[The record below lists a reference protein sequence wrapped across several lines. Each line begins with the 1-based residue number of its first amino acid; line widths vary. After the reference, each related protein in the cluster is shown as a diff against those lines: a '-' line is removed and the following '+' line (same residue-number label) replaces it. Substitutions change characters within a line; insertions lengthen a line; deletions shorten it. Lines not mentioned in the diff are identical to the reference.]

1 MKTLMGILCI
11 GCMCTFAACNSSS
24 TNTDSVDSAK
34 DANDSMMMDSNSMN
48 SADTSNTTAM
58 SAAPVSQEDA
68 DWAVEAANGG
78 MAEVEMG
85 KLAQQKATNERLKNF
100 GSMMVSDH
108 SKAGDQLKQIAT
120 RKNITLPA
128 SLSDKEQKHL
138 DELNKKSGKDFD
150 KEYIDMMVDD
160 HKKDVDKFKKGSND
174 LKDPDL
180 KNFAAQTLPIIQ
192 MHLDSIRAIGGKK

>member
-24 TNTDSVDSAK
+24 TNTDSVDSANN
-34 DANDSMMMDSNSMN
+34 ANDSMMMDSNSMN
-48 SADTSNTTAM
+48 SSDTSNTTAM
-58 SAAPVSQEDA
+58 TTTPVSEEDA
-68 DWAVEAANGG
+68 NWAVEAANGG

-85 KLAQQKATNERLKNF
+85 KLAQQKATDERLKNF
-100 GSMMVSDH
+100 GAMMVADH
-108 SKAGDQLKQIAT
+108 SKAGDQLKQLAT
-120 RKNITLPA
+120 AKNITLPA

-150 KEYIDMMVDD
+150 KEYIDMMIDD

-180 KNFAAQTLPIIQ
+180 KNFAAQTLPVIQ